1 MNLGILLGVSFIV
14 LLIAYVLY
22 GRYLAKQWGV
32 NLTDKADPTPAHAQF
47 DNVDYVPAKAPILLG
62 HHFSSIAG
70 AGPINGPILA
80 AFFGWLPVVLW
91 ILIGGIFVGG
101 VHDFGSLFA
110 SVKNRGCSIASVIE
124 TSVGSVAKKL
134 FIAFAYLTLLLLIA
148 AFSAIVANTFAA
160 DFAQNGQ
167 IIHNAVTEANAIT
180 AMISLWFIAI
190 AIVFGSLVYRHNMP
204 LGITT
209 FFSLVALLLLMY
221 FSLSF
226 HPVYLSS
233 TTWLMIVGAYIAI
246 ASVAPVWI
254 LLQPRDYLSSFLL
267 YAMIII
273 SVIGIFGLHPSTP
286 MPAIT
291 DSAFVAKYSNLGSL
305 FPALFITI
313 ACGAVS
319 GFHATVSSGTTS
331 KQLDKESEALP
342 IGYGS
347 MLIESFLAIISLC
360 AIAYVWESV
369 TVSTKVATPVIIF
382 ATGLSNI
389 VKDCFGF
396 SPTIENM
403 IYTFF
408 VLAVSVFCLTSL
420 DTSTRIARYMFQEFW
435 LAPGES
441 PSDVKGYKKIL
452 VNPYLATFITVALGI
467 SLGYKGYEHIWPLF
481 GATNQLLASL
491 ALLGIASWLD
501 HSHKNTRMIY
511 IPMAFILIATVYS
524 LIQSA
529 IFNYKLLAGG
539 EIMWPVIRL
548 TIVILLLILSA
559 DLIIKVFTTKLKNRK

>member
-1 MNLGILLGVSFIV
+1 MNLGVLLGVSFIV
-14 LLIAYVLY
+14 LLVAYLTY

-47 DNVDYVPAKAPILLG
+47 DDVDYVPAKAPILLG

-160 DFAQNGQ
+160 DIAPNGQ
-167 IIHNAVTEANAIT
+167 VIHSAVTEANAIT

-190 AIVFGSLVYRHNMP
+190 AIVFGNLVYKHKMP

-221 FSLSF
+221 YSLSF
-226 HPVYLSS
+226 HPIYLSS
-233 TTWLMIVGAYIAI
+233 TTWLTIVGIYIAV
-246 ASVAPVWI
+246 ASIAPVWI

-291 DSAFVAKYSNLGSL
+291 DSAFVARYTNLGSL

-331 KQLDKESEALP
+331 KQLDKEAQALP

-360 AIAYVWESV
+360 AIAYVWKSV
-369 TVSTKVATPVIIF
+369 TASTKVATPVIIF

-396 SPTIENM
+396 SATIEHM

-435 LAPGES
+435 LSAGETAN
-441 PSDVKGYKKIL
+441 DVRGFKKIL
-452 VNPYLATFITVALGI
+452 VNPYLATFVTVGLGM

-511 IPMAFILIATVYS
+511 IPMAFLLIATIYS

-529 IFNYKLLAGG
+529 IFNHKLLATG
-539 EIMWPVIRL
+539 EIMWPAIRL
-548 TIVILLLILSA
+548 SIVILLLILSA
-559 DLIIKVFTTKLKNRK
+559 DLITKVFVTKFKNKK